1 MDKHF
6 KDIITYFEKVLQKEG
21 VLVRIF
27 GKIRYVKWQ
36 RQMVLVTGM
45 KEKS

>member
-1 MDKHF
+1 MNKHF

-21 VLVRIF
+21 VLVRIS

-36 RQMVLVTGM
+36 RQMVLMKGV
-45 KEKS
+45 KEKP